1 MQAKAIAKGAG
12 PFGAFTEDMRQEMD
26 QLALVTRFQFD
37 RSNSLQTSLQAR

>member
-1 MQAKAIAKGAG
+1 
-12 PFGAFTEDMRQEMD
+12 MD